1 MRRGLQQGEPCANGK
16 QSACIDVSGSNGRS
30 TNSTDARKSGISRQG
45 LLYREGDGTSDSGP
59 SSGGTSG
66 SDGLHPEHGR
76 STGSGRDERSY
87 RVIDDGRDGSGRADD
102 AGVNEKAWFD
112 PVEMDCPGGVCPVP
126 WASSK
131 EDKIES
137 DNVNHPSHYTDGSI
151 ECIEAIEAQLSKEE
165 YRGYLK
171 GNIAK
176 YLWREKHKGGVE
188 SLKKAE
194 WYLKRLIETD
204 E

>member
-1 MRRGLQQGEPCANGK
+1 
-16 QSACIDVSGSNGRS
+16 
-30 TNSTDARKSGISRQG
+30 
-45 LLYREGDGTSDSGP
+45 
-59 SSGGTSG
+59 
-66 SDGLHPEHGR
+66 
-76 STGSGRDERSY
+76 
-87 RVIDDGRDGSGRADD
+87 
-102 AGVNEKAWFD
+102 
-112 PVEMDCPGGVCPVP
+112 MDCPGGVCPVP
-126 WASSK
+126 WATK
-131 EDKIES
+131 DTLLFTVPET